1 LGAHNQKTKVGACV
15 KTTTLVPR
23 SQKIDQENL
32 ETDITCSNS
41 AERPLDKFQVD
52 KVEQVNVC
60 KVESLQAN

>member
-1 LGAHNQKTKVGACV
+1 LGANNQKTKVGACV
-15 KTTTLVPR
+15 KTTLVPR